1 MVGEY
6 TLEAL
11 CNKYSISK
19 EKLVDK
25 NNNILSYGEFN
36 EIDRTLDY
44 LINSLK
50 ISPINIEKCPS
61 ILYRNTDNVK
71 DNIDF
76 LKKQKISF
84 SSIES
89 CLHVLSTDPN
99 QLIQTYNYVE
109 KKYGTAALNA
119 GSSILACSIDIIDSV
134 EKLGLNKE
142 YNLAIAASISL
153 GYTKLENVKEI
164 IKSDEYKKYPE
175 LFTSETLA
183 HAKLKDIQ
191 KIINSD
197 EFKAYPELFTS
208 QTLTH
213 AKLED
218 IQEIINSDEFK
229 SHPELF
235 TSETLAHAKLKDI
248 QEIIKSDEFKEHPEL
263 FTSTTLAHT
272 KLEDIQKIIN
282 SDEFKEHPELFT
294 STTLAH
300 AKLEDIQKIIN
311 SDEFKKYPELFTSTT
326 LAHVKL
332 EDIQKVIKS
341 DEFKAHPE
349 LFTSQTLAYAKL
361 EDIQKIINSDEF
373 KKYPELF
380 TSTTLAHTR
389 LEEIQEIINSD
400 EFKEHPELF
409 TSTTLA
415 HAKLEDIQKIIN
427 SDEFKA
433 HPELFTSQTL
443 ARAKLEDIQ
452 ELLNLSCF
460 QNEKYKRMLTP
471 SIVAKSKSMI
481 QKMPILIEMAE
492 YYKIDDYINT
502 NFLLLSPSQNYAL
515 INYSIEN
522 DNPLVINEKLNP
534 IFSYQPGV
542 LRKKY
547 GIDIKVLM
555 DKYPIPEKNIGGK
568 VR

>member
-1 MVGEY
+1 MIGEH
-6 TLEAL
+6 TLEIL
-11 CNKYSISK
+11 CNKYNISK
-19 EKLVDK
+19 EKLVD
-25 NNNILSYGEFN
+25 NNNNMLSYGEFN

-50 ISPINIEKCPS
+50 LSSSNIEKCPS
-61 ILYRNTDNVK
+61 ILYRNTDNIK
-71 DNIDF
+71 DNADF

-109 KKYGTAALNA
+109 KKYGTVTINA
-119 GSSILACSIDIIDSV
+119 GPSILACSIDIIDSV

-153 GYTKLENVKEI
+153 GHTKLENVKEI

-175 LFTSETLA
+175 LFTSQTLA
-183 HAKLKDIQ
+183 HA
-191 KIINSD
+191 
-197 EFKAYPELFTS
+197 
-208 QTLTH
+208 
-213 AKLED
+213 
-218 IQEIINSDEFK
+218 
-229 SHPELF
+229 
-235 TSETLAHAKLKDI
+235 
-248 QEIIKSDEFKEHPEL
+248 
-263 FTSTTLAHT
+263 

-282 SDEFKEHPELFT
+282 SDEFKEHPELFTSQTLANAKLEDIQEIIKSDEFKKYPELFT

-311 SDEFKKYPELFTSTT
+311 SDEFKE
-326 LAHVKL
+326 
-332 EDIQKVIKS
+332 
-341 DEFKAHPE
+341 HPE
-349 LFTSQTLAYAKL
+349 LFTSETLAHAKL
-361 EDIQKIINSDEF
+361 EDIQEIINSAEF

-380 TSTTLAHTR
+380 TSTTLAH
-389 LEEIQEIINSD
+389 
-400 EFKEHPELF
+400 
-409 TSTTLA
+409 
-415 HAKLEDIQKIIN
+415 
-427 SDEFKA
+427 
-433 HPELFTSQTL
+433 
-443 ARAKLEDIQ
+443 AKLEDIQ

-471 SIVAKSKSMI
+471 SIVSNSRSMI
-481 QKMPILIEMAE
+481 KKMPILIEMAE
-492 YYKIDDYINT
+492 YYKIDDHINT
-502 NFLLLSPSQNYAL
+502 NFLRHSPSQNYAL
-515 INYSIEN
+515 INYLIEN

-547 GIDIKVLM
+547 GINIKVLM
-555 DKYPIPEKNIGGK
+555 DRYPIPEKNIGGK

>member
-1 MVGEY
+1 MIGEH
-6 TLEAL
+6 TLEIL
-11 CNKYSISK
+11 CNKYNISK
-19 EKLVDK
+19 EKLVDN

-50 ISPINIEKCPS
+50 LLPSNIEKCPS
-61 ILYRNTDNVK
+61 ILYRNTDNIK
-71 DNIDF
+71 DNADF

-109 KKYGTAALNA
+109 GRYGIAAIKTNP
-119 GSSILACSIDIIDSV
+119 SILACSIDIIDSV
-134 EKLGLNKE
+134 EKLGLKRE
-142 YNLAIAASISL
+142 YNLAIAISISF
-153 GYTKLENVKEI
+153 GYTKLENVQKI
-164 IKSDEYKKYPE
+164 INSAEFKDHPE
-175 LFTSETLA
+175 LFTSQTLA
-183 HAKLKDIQ
+183 HAKLEDIQEIINSDEYKNHPELFTSTTLAHARLEEIQ

-197 EFKAYPELFTS
+197 EFKDHPELFTS
-208 QTLTH
+208 TTLANAKLEDIQEIINSDEFKEHPELFTSETLAH

-229 SHPELF
+229 
-235 TSETLAHAKLKDI
+235 
-248 QEIIKSDEFKEHPEL
+248 EHPEL
-263 FTSTTLAHT
+263 FTSQTLAKA

-282 SDEFKEHPELFT
+282 SDEFKDHPELFT

-300 AKLEDIQKIIN
+300 AKLED
-311 SDEFKKYPELFTSTT
+311 
-326 LAHVKL
+326 
-332 EDIQKVIKS
+332 
-341 DEFKAHPE
+341 
-349 LFTSQTLAYAKL
+349 
-361 EDIQKIINSDEF
+361 
-373 KKYPELF
+373 
-380 TSTTLAHTR
+380 
-389 LEEIQEIINSD
+389 IQEIINSD

-415 HAKLEDIQKIIN
+415 N
-427 SDEFKA
+427 
-433 HPELFTSQTL
+433 
-443 ARAKLEDIQ
+443 AKLEDIQ

-471 SIVAKSKSMI
+471 SIVSKSKSMI
-481 QKMPILIEMAE
+481 KKMPILIEMAE
-492 YYKIDDYINT
+492 YYKIDDHINT
-502 NFLLLSPSQNYAL
+502 NFLLHSPSQNYAL
-515 INYSIEN
+515 INYLIEN

-547 GIDIKVLM
+547 GINIKVLM
-555 DKYPIPEKNIGGK
+555 DRYPIPEKNIGGK